1 MNAKI
6 AKLGIALTLSAST
19 FFISFTQSWGDI
31 TPETTGVIGR
41 IIFAISVAVII
52 FFWQKV
58 SRNVIKWEVLF
69 AIFVGSVSTL
79 GAGLTPVGSLDLGAS
94 KLFVTFIV
102 TSSMAASGF
111 SIGYTNLFK
120 RFFTKSTVAI
130 PRWWQTFLL
139 IVFF

>member
-41 IIFAISVAVII
+41 IIFAISVAGII

-130 PRWWQTFLL
+130 PRWWQTF
-139 IVFF
+139 F